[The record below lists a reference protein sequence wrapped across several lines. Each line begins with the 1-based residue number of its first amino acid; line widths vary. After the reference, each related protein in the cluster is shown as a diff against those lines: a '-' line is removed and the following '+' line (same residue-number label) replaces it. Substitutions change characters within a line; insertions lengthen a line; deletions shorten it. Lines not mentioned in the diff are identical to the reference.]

1 MKLLSFLSQPFTLID
16 SPKQKL
22 ILIGICLGFGIIFAN
37 VFVPFNINQWEQ
49 DTGMD
54 QFLRLTGYQFVIALS
69 LAFTQF
75 VFRKLLKVS
84 TFVLWGFI
92 LWFLGEVVL
101 ISLVYL
107 FIYSDNIN
115 SFWALFKF
123 SFQYTLLGI
132 SVPYLLSLTILALL
146 KSKHENPEFSEKKLD
161 LIGIP
166 DDKGV
171 IKISLRLSNL
181 LYIESADNYIA
192 IFYLDNG
199 HVKKVLVRNTLKTIE
214 VNFKNSSLKR
224 CHRSFIVN
232 VDKLKL
238 AERKSGKLYL
248 HMAHTE
254 TIIPVSRNF
263 IPAFNIIVSSVPK

>member
-22 ILIGICLGFGIIFAN
+22 ILIGICLGFGIVFAN

-75 VFRKLLKVS
+75 VIRKLLKVS

-107 FIYSDNIN
+107 LIYSDNIN